1 MVTPWNHCHRN
12 AISLLYHT
20 ISQVGRDVQ
29 RSSGHLY
36 ERGTMWDYLAPSP
49 IAQWKPL
56 VMGTLTYPWRGFREW
71 LFSSHWGEKKKFPI
85 LSWNI
90 SWCDLSSPCMYL
102 WRESLHPLCSLPLN
116 IGTFWWG
123 ACKPCLLQGKKICLL
138 QSCLVE
144 QILLVTLLCFFDS
157 LSMSFLMSGDQTCTH
172 HSRCCLIG
180 MMTALS
186 LVLMFLWLQL
196 RFWLICW
203 CCI

>member
-1 MVTPWNHCHRN
+1 MPYHCCVIPSARLEGTSKDHLVICMKEGLCEIIWHLLQLHSEN
-12 AISLLYHT
+12 LWLWGLYH
-20 ISQVGRDVQ
+20 IPGEV
-29 RSSGHLY
+29 SGNDCSHL
-36 ERGTMWDYLAPSP
+36 T
-49 IAQWKPL
+49 
-56 VMGTLTYPWRGFREW
+56 
-71 LFSSHWGEKKKFPI
+71 GEKKKVSYIELKHLLVWLVFSMYVSVEGEPP
-85 LSWNI
+85 
-90 SWCDLSSPCMYL
+90 SS
-102 WRESLHPLCSLPLN
+102 LN

-172 HSRCCLIG
+172 NSRCCLIG